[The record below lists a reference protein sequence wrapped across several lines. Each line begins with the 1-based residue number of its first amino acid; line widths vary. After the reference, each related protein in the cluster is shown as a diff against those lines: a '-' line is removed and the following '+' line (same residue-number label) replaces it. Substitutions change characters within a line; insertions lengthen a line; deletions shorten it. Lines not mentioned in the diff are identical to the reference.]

1 MLLIK
6 TKAATV
12 VVDLA
17 EAEAVV
23 VDLAE
28 AEAAMV
34 AVAMVAVAMVAVA
47 MVVEAIN
54 TATLIQTRSV
64 DVGAAD
70 LKVIKRVM
78 NNAQTTPAILRNRLI
93 L

>member
-17 EAEAVV
+17 EAEAAV
-23 VDLAE
+23 VDLAV

-34 AVAMVAVAMVAVA
+34 AVAMVAVT

-93 L
+93 S

>member
-1 MLLIK
+1 
-6 TKAATV
+6 
-12 VVDLA
+12 
-17 EAEAVV
+17 
-23 VDLAE
+23 
-28 AEAAMV
+28 MV
-34 AVAMVAVAMVAVA
+34 AVT

-64 DVGAAD
+64 DVGAVD